1 VDEKGTVHFTDNPLS
16 IPEKYRGKAEKRT
29 TPTSRRPLTPS
40 TTGKTEKPDRASAPE
55 RFIIP
60 FTRDE
65 NAVIVEATI
74 NGTHRVE
81 FILDTGASV
90 TTIPIVKAR
99 DLGIDPAKGDPVL
112 LQGVGGVTVASA
124 VEIQSL
130 NVGGAEVRPLQ
141 VALLGLRGRGL
152 LGMDFL
158 SDFKINIDHAQ
169 NQLTL
174 EAEPGPH
181 EGRSLHWWQQKFRF
195 WRGYKV
201 FVERVRAATTIQSTH
216 DIADSI
222 LRVVEG
228 KINDLELRASRAA
241 VPFEFKK

>member
-1 VDEKGTVHFTDNPLS
+1 VKLSPAALVLCFCLFPGGFYAQELFRWVDEKGTVHFTDNPLS

-130 NVGGAEVRPLQ
+130 NVEVIKYSSS
-141 VALLGLRGRGL
+141 A
-152 LGMDFL
+152 
-158 SDFKINIDHAQ
+158 
-169 NQLTL
+169 
-174 EAEPGPH
+174 
-181 EGRSLHWWQQKFRF
+181 
-195 WRGYKV
+195 
-201 FVERVRAATTIQSTH
+201 FVPQPQSSQH
-216 DIADSI
+216 VI
-222 LRVVEG
+222 
-228 KINDLELRASRAA
+228 
-241 VPFEFKK
+241 